1 MARGVKV
8 VWNRDGYQAV
18 LNSGGVQGEI
28 ESMAQ
33 SIKES
38 ATAMLD
44 PDEGYKNFED
54 FEVKDIQGI
63 LAKGKVVRTKT
74 DHARASQNKNGTLLK
89 ALSAGRR

>member
-33 SIKES
+33 SIKDS

-44 PDEGYKNFED
+44 PDEGYNFED